1 VRMEQSIGRY
11 RMRLIGMVGSAPSVR
26 EGCRRAGIHPSTY
39 YDWLRLMDR
48 EGVDGLTPR
57 PGRTRLLSPER
68 IRLEAEVVAFGL
80 ANPPWG
86 PGRLFYEL
94 QRRGV
99 PVGSASQ
106 VWRILRAHDLNTRR
120 HRYRLIAATRGL
132 AQADLIRP
140 TPRRSQPRVGRL
152 EAEQPGDL
160 VQLDCFHL
168 GTMKEA
174 RLGVHKTPGVVWQ
187 YTAIDV
193 ASSFTWAQLH
203 TSAHNPSAV
212 HTTALALRVADDLA
226 RWGWTW
232 KQASTDRGNEFVDHR
247 FGDTLRQL
255 GVKHRLIPPGRPQ
268 SNGKVEQVQDT
279 VLEECWKPAFV
290 GYTHPTIS
298 GLRQDLHDYLNDYN
312 WQRPHQGRWNK
323 GQPPG
328 NIINP
333 NSQNHP

>member
-1 VRMEQSIGRY
+1 MEQSIGRY

-140 TPRRSQPRVGRL
+140 TPRPSQPRVGRL

-174 RLGVHKTPGVVWQ
+174 RLGTHKTPGVVWQ

-212 HTTALALRVADDLA
+212 HTTALALRVADDLT

-255 GVKHRLIPPGRPQ
+255 GVEHRLIPPGRPQ

-279 VLEECWKPAFV
+279 ILEECWKPAFV
-290 GYTHPTIS
+290 AYTHPTIS